1 MKLKKKVILLAGP
14 TASGKSKLAIKLA
27 QHFNGEIVNADS
39 MQVYK
44 EISILTSKP
53 SITDLNTTKHH
64 LYGFISVKKKFSTG
78 LWLDKTITSIKA
90 QWKRGKTPIIVGGT
104 GLYFKS
110 LTEGLVKIPEIPI
123 KLRIKYRNLHKT
135 IGQEKF
141 YKLLTKLDPLAKKFI
156 IKSDVQRCIRAY
168 EVKKFTHKSLF
179 DFTKKTKPN
188 FNKKIFVKLFINT
201 PRELL
206 NKNIEKRVESFFEED
221 ALQEVKNFLKIKI
234 KKEMSANK
242 IIGMNEISDFL
253 KEKTTLEET
262 KKLIKQKTRQYAKR
276 QFTWA
281 RGHMKSWK
289 MIYSSDL
296 NDLFRKAANQ
306 IF

>member
-1 MKLKKKVILLAGP
+1 MSCLIELCC
-14 TASGKSKLAIKLA
+14 
-27 QHFNGEIVNADS
+27 
-39 MQVYK
+39 
-44 EISILTSKP
+44 
-53 SITDLNTTKHH
+53 
-64 LYGFISVKKKFSTG
+64 
-78 LWLDKTITSIKA
+78 
-90 QWKRGKTPIIVGGT
+90 
-104 GLYFKS
+104 
-110 LTEGLVKIPEIPI
+110 
-123 KLRIKYRNLHKT
+123 
-135 IGQEKF
+135 
-141 YKLLTKLDPLAKKFI
+141 
-156 IKSDVQRCIRAY
+156 SD
-168 EVKKFTHKSLF
+168 F
-179 DFTKKTKPN
+179 
-188 FNKKIFVKLFINT
+188 KIFVKLFINT